1 MHWKK
6 IILIRRQY
14 FSIICIIISRKTTS
28 SDENITSVTLRSN
41 EMDTREDPVIILS
54 VLQPDEYQIVSIQL
68 LSSAKHIEVIP
79 D

>member
-1 MHWKK
+1 
-6 IILIRRQY
+6 
-14 FSIICIIISRKTTS
+14 
-28 SDENITSVTLRSN
+28 
-41 EMDTREDPVIILS
+41 MDTREDPVIILS